1 MKKTKILI
9 CLGIS
14 TIVASASP
22 YVGLQLLG
30 GFIKNEAHLKGFHKN
45 DSTGAMDLFS
55 LSKNANFNR
64 FGFGLFGGYAHQMN
78 EKLAIMGEVDV
89 HFGSKTKTIQ
99 FDTQSLNS
107 TATHANENASV
118 KMPFGFGFMPAVS
131 YQIRSNLSGIL
142 GLRFSANRFEVKAYH
157 VNVLKG
163 NPNGQIL
170 ADNTKTEK
178 KFLFGFEP
186 TVGLK
191 YDFSEKVSGRI
202 LAGYRFGSRKTMVD
216 NYLNDTAMKNEKAAI
231 SGSSTIQEPTASV
244 SINPQGLT
252 VRGTVSY
259 SF

>member
-9 CLGIS
+9 CLGVS
-14 TIVASASP
+14 TIIASASP

-99 FDTQSLNS
+99 FYTQSLNS

-118 KMPFGFGFMPAVS
+118 KMPFGFGVMPAVS

-142 GLRFSANRFEVKAYH
+142 GLRFSANRFEVRAYH
-157 VNVLKG
+157 VNA
-163 NPNGQIL
+163 NGQTL

-216 NYLNDTAMKNEKAAI
+216 NYLNSTAMKAETV
-231 SGSSTIQEPTASV
+231 GTQPPTASV